1 MNNINTDNINTNNMF
16 IWDNKNNTVSK
27 KNIYSKF
34 KNNIVN
40 LRKKYNKYI
49 NELHLIS
56 NTISNKTVRIENILK
71 KIFFNIN
78 SIIIRTEVIVN
89 YLFYNNWKVQNMPQN
104 MLLTFSS
111 SINVYCKHDKL
122 LLESNIE
129 LLNKINIDTNKLVK
143 ITLKIINEFQKL
155 KNKSDVIYDTLY
167 NKTK

>member
-1 MNNINTDNINTNNMF
+1 MF

-56 NTISNKTVRIENILK
+56 NTISNKTVRIENILII
-71 KIFFNIN
+71 IFFNIN

-89 YLFYNNWKVQNMPQN
+89 YLFYNN
-104 MLLTFSS
+104 
-111 SINVYCKHDKL
+111 
-122 LLESNIE
+122 
-129 LLNKINIDTNKLVK
+129 
-143 ITLKIINEFQKL
+143 
-155 KNKSDVIYDTLY
+155 
-167 NKTK
+167 